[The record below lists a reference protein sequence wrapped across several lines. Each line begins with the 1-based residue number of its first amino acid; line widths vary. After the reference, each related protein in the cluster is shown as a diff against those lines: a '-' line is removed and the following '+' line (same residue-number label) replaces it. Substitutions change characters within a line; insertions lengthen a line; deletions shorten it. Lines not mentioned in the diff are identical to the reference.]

1 MDSTILNLYNCLL
14 HKIVLQGCHKQMIV
28 FSRNEGFH
36 ALVLNTYA
44 NDISFLSKGQQVVAQ
59 LRDRICPQVVDD
71 LPITIHL
78 LCTASNLSETLKSS
92 LPTIEE
98 IEAELGEIDG

>member
-36 ALVLNTYA
+36 ALLTRRP
-44 NDISFLSKGQQVVAQ
+44 LSK
-59 LRDRICPQVVDD
+59 LKPH
-71 LPITIHL
+71 PFHL
-78 LCTASNLSETLKSS
+78 LPHRQS
-92 LPTIEE
+92 L
-98 IEAELGEIDG
+98 DV